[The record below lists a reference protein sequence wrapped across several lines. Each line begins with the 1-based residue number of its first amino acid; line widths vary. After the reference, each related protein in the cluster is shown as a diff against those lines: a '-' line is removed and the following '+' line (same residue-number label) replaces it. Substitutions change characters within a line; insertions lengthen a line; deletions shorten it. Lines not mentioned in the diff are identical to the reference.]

1 MGKSE
6 GSSVSR
12 SRGSRVFLTRVTRPL
27 SGFQIRNTLGAE
39 GFPIFPPFIGLR
51 EWLPV
56 TIEYGTK
63 QKNSDVI
70 RPRRRQVYVLQK
82 LFNDDASSIF
92 ENQENVSKKWELKVK
107 SNFVAINLYFFTV
120 TVSVVYLHS
129 SHLRMS
135 TILPRKMTARSF
147 YFAQNLQSLE

>member
-92 ENQENVSKKWELKVK
+92 ENQDVFEKMRIK
-107 SNFVAINLYFFTV
+107 SEIVPPQLIYIFLT
-120 TVSVVYLHS
+120 VVYLLFS
-129 SHLRMS
+129 SRNVYRS
-135 TILPRKMTARSF
+135 TKKNDCEIILF
-147 YFAQNLQSLE
+147 CDL

>member
-39 GFPIFPPFIGLR
+39 GFPIFPSFIGLR

-92 ENQENVSKKWELKVK
+92 ENQADVFEKLRIK
-107 SNFVAINLYFFTV
+107 SEIVPSRLICIFFFFNCRL
-120 TVSVVYLHS
+120 SAFLIS
-129 SHLRMS
+129 ECLSF
-135 TILPRKMTARSF
+135 LPRNMTARSF
-147 YFAQNLQSLE
+147 YFYRAWNDNW